1 MGSQF
6 VICCN
11 FVSKLLAYLYTAVS
25 LDWVIMGLL
34 YDFSS
39 TIEPPV
45 ERGLMHYMKS
55 QGHVNIWK

>member
-39 TIEPPV
+39 TIEPPCRTRANALYEV
-45 ERGLMHYMKS
+45 TGAC
-55 QGHVNIWK
+55 